1 MIKNV
6 DNIKELHIGD
16 KNIKYNN
23 ISYTQMKNKEKNE
36 VINKVVDK
44 LEVDQILINKGLHST
59 L

>member
-6 DNIKELHIGD
+6 DNIKELHIVD

>member
-1 MIKNV
+1 M
-6 DNIKELHIGD
+6 DNIKELHIVD

-44 LEVDQILINKGLHST
+44 LEIDQILINKGLHST